1 MIANY
6 EIEQGTYEWHEIK
19 HGKIGGTLA
28 SGITVKT
35 DTLLNDLISARLESF
50 EYNDDEYKS
59 NSMERGSFMEI
70 EAVQKVEEKHG
81 VKFKPCGW
89 INSSEFEY
97 VGISPDGIS
106 ECETIQVEVKCPQRK
121 NHTKYIR
128 EGIVPLDYVDQV
140 THAFLVND
148 KLQKLIFAS
157 YRPESVIPLFDL
169 VITRE
174 SILNYGTEKTPKMFS
189 VSDRIEALYSALG
202 TLFELVEKEL
212 NRLTF

>member
-19 HGKIGGTLA
+19 HGKIGGTLS

-35 DTLLNDLISARLESF
+35 DTLLNDLVSARLESF

-70 EAVQKVEEKHG
+70 EAVRKVEEKHK

-157 YRPESVIPLFDL
+157 YRPESVIPLFDF
-169 VITRE
+169 VVTRDSE
-174 SILNYGTEKTPKMFS
+174 LNYGTEKTPKWHT
-189 VSDRIEALYSALG
+189 VAERVNANYILLG
-202 TLFELVEKEL
+202 KLFELVESEVQ
-212 NRLTF
+212 RLTF